1 MQVNSIMYLG
11 QLGWDSPDEWPPGLV
26 YIGSTSSDHDIPQS
40 EWANEFEFDPNT
52 TPYVS
57 IVRYGQV
64 MMLDPEFRTRVMYLD
79 SKVLVCEFAHTPCHG
94 EFLAQA
100 VLASGD
106 DVLWGYM
113 QYHYSPDRVAEA
125 GAIIRHVAS
134 LLKWTAEA
142 SNSYNGGIHNA

>member
-1 MQVNSIMYLG
+1 MPVNSIMSLS

-26 YIGSTSSDHDIPQS
+26 YIGDASSDHDLPQS
-40 EWANEFEFDPNT
+40 EWANEYEFDPHA
-52 TPYVS
+52 TPYSSV
-57 IVRYGQV
+57 VRYGQF
-64 MMLDPEFRTRVMYLD
+64 MMLDPEFRTMVMSLD
-79 SKVLVCEFAHTPCHG
+79 GKILVCEFAHTPCHG

-113 QYHYSPDRVAEA
+113 EYHYNRDRVADA
-125 GAIIRHVAS
+125 STVFRHVAR

-142 SNSYNGGIHNA
+142 SNS